1 MRSIRVREV
10 AQLCQE
16 PKPMLPYET
25 DLPPATQ
32 MQWRKLVDGVLKG
45 GAYDKLIG
53 KTADGL
59 AIQPLYPR
67 ASHAGPR
74 AFRQQ
79 PGPWAIAQRVD
90 HPEPASANAQALAD
104 LEGGANALTLVFGTA
119 ASAHG
124 HGLPDAGPPDA
135 TLAALT
141 GICAGVELDLIGI
154 RLASGRSGV
163 AEARSFA
170 RLIEQRGLAP
180 AGLDV
185 DFGCDPVGAL
195 ARFGQPADS
204 AVVAALVVH
213 VHDKGYGGT
222 VLMADASL
230 VHAACGSEAQE
241 LAYAIASAL
250 SGLRLLHDHG
260 FSLDEARGKIAFLL
274 AADADQ
280 FMTIAKFR
288 ALRRLWARVEHA
300 CGLTPKPVRLHGQT
314 AWRMLTRRD
323 PWVNILRTGMAV
335 FGAGIGGADVITALP
350 FTLPIGL
357 PDAFA
362 RRIARNSQLVLLE
375 EANLAK
381 VADPAAGAGGYE
393 ALTESLCAAA
403 WGLFQT
409 IETAGGIV
417 ASLQDGAF
425 QRDIAATAAQRAKA
439 IATGKIALTGTSE
452 FPMLDQPPVAVLM
465 PLRARSTRDLPTQVP
480 QRLVACR
487 DAEPFED
494 CRDASDYWQTHYG
507 TRPKI
512 FLANLGPVASHA
524 ARAQFAANLFA
535 SGGIEALSGEA
546 HARADGTTDLDAL
559 MQAALASKAD
569 LVCICGSDA
578 SYASEAVPLAQK
590 LAGKV
595 KAIYLAG
602 RPASE
607 FNAASVRHFIYAGCD
622 VIASLRAAY
631 AVLED

>member
-1 MRSIRVREV
+1 
-10 AQLCQE
+10 
-16 PKPMLPYET
+16 MLPYET
-25 DLPPATQ
+25 DLPPAIPAH
-32 MQWRKLVDGVLKG
+32 WRKLVDGVLKG

-59 AIQPLYPR
+59 SIQPLYQR

-74 AFRQQ
+74 AFRQK
-79 PGPWAIAQRVD
+79 PGPWTIAQRVD
-90 HPEPASANAQALAD
+90 HPDCASANAQALAD
-104 LEGGANALTLVFGTA
+104 LQGGASALTFVFGTA
-119 ASAHG
+119 ASVHG
-124 HGLPDAGPPDA
+124 YGLPDQGEPDA

-141 GICAGVELDLIGI
+141 EICAGVELDLIGI

-195 ARFGQPADS
+195 ARFGQPPDS
-204 AVVAALVVH
+204 AGVVALAVH
-213 VHDKGYGGT
+213 LHDKGYGGT

-230 VHAACGSEAQE
+230 VHAAGGSEAQE
-241 LAYAIASAL
+241 LAYAIASGL

-260 FSLDEARGKIAFLL
+260 FSLDDARGKIAFLL

-280 FMTIAKFR
+280 FMSIAKFR
-288 ALRRLWARVEHA
+288 ALRRLWARVEQA

-323 PWVNILRTGMAV
+323 PWVNILRTGMAL
-335 FGAGIGGADVITALP
+335 FAAGIGGADVITALP
-350 FTLPIGL
+350 FTLPLGL

-362 RRIARNSQLVLLE
+362 RRMARNSQLVLLE
-375 EANLAK
+375 EANLAR

-409 IETAGGIV
+409 IETAGGMV
-417 ASLQDGAF
+417 ASLQNGTF
-425 QRDIAATAAQRAKA
+425 QRDVAAAAGQRAIA
-439 IATGKIALTGTSE
+439 IATRKIPLTGTSE

-465 PLRARSTRDLPTQVP
+465 PLRARTVRDLPTQVP
-480 QRLVACR
+480 QRLVAFR

-494 CRDASDYWQTHYG
+494 CRDASDFWLTHHG
-507 TRPKI
+507 TRPQV
-512 FLANLGPVASHA
+512 FLANLGPLASHA
-524 ARAQFAANLFA
+524 ARAQFAASLFA
-535 SGGIEALSGEA
+535 SGGIEAISGEA
-546 HARADGTTDLDAL
+546 HARADGTTDLNAL
-559 MQAALASKAD
+559 VQAALASKAR

-578 SYASEAVPLAQK
+578 SYASEAAPLAEN

-607 FNAASVRHFIYAGCD
+607 FHAAGVRHFIYAGCD
-622 VIASLRAAY
+622 VIAPLRVAY